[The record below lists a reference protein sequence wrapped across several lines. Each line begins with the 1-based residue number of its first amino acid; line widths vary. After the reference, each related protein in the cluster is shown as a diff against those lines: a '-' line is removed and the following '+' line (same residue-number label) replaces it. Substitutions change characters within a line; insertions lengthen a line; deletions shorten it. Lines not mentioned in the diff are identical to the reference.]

1 MSEMI
6 ERVAKALFS
15 GSVYHGYNKET
26 LDAEWFRTKG
36 IHMAQ
41 AKAAIEAMREPTEDM
56 RWAGY
61 TREAFA
67 PESTNVSSIQFDAKP
82 IWHRMIDEALK

>member
-15 GSVYHGYNKET
+15 GSVYHGYNKGT
-26 LDAEWFRTKG
+26 LDAEWFRMKG

-41 AKAAIEAMREPTEDM
+41 AKAAIEAMREPSQEMIDVV
-56 RWAGY
+56 RQRPWLS
-61 TREAFA
+61 EAINDYRA
-67 PESTNVSSIQFDAKP
+67 
-82 IWHRMIDEALK
+82 MIDEALK